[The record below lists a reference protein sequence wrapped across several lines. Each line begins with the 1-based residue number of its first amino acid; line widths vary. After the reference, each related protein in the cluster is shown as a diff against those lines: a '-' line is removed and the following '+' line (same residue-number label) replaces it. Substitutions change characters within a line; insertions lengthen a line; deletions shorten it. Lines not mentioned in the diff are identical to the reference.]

1 MATVIL
7 VIHLM
12 LAVTLVGVVLLQRS
26 EGGALGMG
34 GGGAGAGGFLTG
46 RGTANMLTRVT
57 AGLAA
62 GFFVTS
68 MLLTI
73 LAQQTGPGVS
83 SGYVSPAAKKTEGAP
98 AAPTE
103 TPKSGGILESLQ
115 KPEPAVPQSK

>member
-1 MATVIL
+1 MSTVIL

-12 LAVTLVGVVLLQRS
+12 IAAALVGVVLLQRS

-34 GGGAGAGGFLTG
+34 GGGGGGGFLTG

-62 GFFVTS
+62 AFFTTS

-73 LAQQTGPGVS
+73 LAQQNTTPGIVL
-83 SGYVSPAAKKTEGAP
+83 GTQPGTAKDGSTAP
-98 AAPTE
+98 SAPTG
-103 TPKSGGILESLQ
+103 SGGNLLEQL
-115 KPEPAVPQSK
+115 KGEPSVPQSK